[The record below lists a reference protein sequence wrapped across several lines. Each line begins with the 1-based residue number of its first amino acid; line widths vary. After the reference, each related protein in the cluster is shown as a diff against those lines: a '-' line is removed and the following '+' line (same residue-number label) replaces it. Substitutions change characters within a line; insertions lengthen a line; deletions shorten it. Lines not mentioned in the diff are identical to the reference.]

1 VNSER
6 RLFVFHSSLFTYQN
20 QLRQLFSMNHSL
32 IGNRIHITGVVQGV
46 GFRPFVYGLATRY
59 GLRGWVCNT
68 SAGVDIE
75 VDGAPDVLAQFV
87 ADLST
92 QAPPLAHIDSIE
104 VTAIASNGFTA
115 FEIHH
120 SVGNPTDFMPISP
133 DITLCADCR
142 RELLDPTDRR
152 YLYPFINCTN
162 CGPRFTI
169 IKDIPYDRPFTTMA
183 DFIMCEDC
191 AAEYVDP
198 LNRRFHAQP
207 VACPKCGP
215 EVWLVVGGQR
225 LAAGSSEALVEVR
238 PLLAE
243 GQIVAIKG
251 LGGFH
256 LACDATNDGAVAELR
271 RRKGRIDKPFAL
283 MASSV
288 EAIEQFCEVS
298 PEERTRLEA
307 KEHPIVLLR
316 KKSGTAISQ
325 SVAPGQTTLGV
336 MLPYTPLHE
345 LLFHPA
351 PVQLSTGELGGR
363 WASFLS
369 PHPLVMTSGN
379 FSEEPIATD
388 NEDALDRLAP
398 LADAFLLHNR
408 DIHVRCDDS
417 VVRVFEGKELPLR
430 RSRGYAPYPV
440 KLPFYAPTILATGAE
455 LKNTFCVTRE
465 NYAFLSHHIGD
476 LENYETLRSFE
487 DGVAHFERLFRVQP
501 EIIAYDLH
509 PNYLATRYALD
520 RAERDGLKSIGV
532 QHHHAHIAACM
543 AENGLR
549 GDRPGASR
557 VIGVAFDGTGYGT
570 DGAIWGGE
578 FLIADYRGFERAA
591 HLEYM
596 PLAGGDAATKH
607 PYRIALSYLRQ
618 AGIEWAD
625 DLAPVRAASSSER
638 ATLRKQIASNLNTFP
653 TSSMGRLFDAVAS
666 ICAVRQNVNYEGQA
680 AIEFEALADGSETGG
695 YSFEVE
701 ADSVLRGAWCVK
713 LDEMIRAVLADVR
726 SGVPT
731 PLISARFHN
740 GLAQLVFEVCEKIRR
755 ECDVREVVLSGGV
768 FQNVTLLKKT
778 LERLRDADFTVYTH
792 RLVPPNDG
800 GLALGQA
807 VIAAASID
815 H

>member
-6 RLFVFHSSLFTYQN
+6 RLLALHSSLLTHQVG
-20 QLRQLFSMNHSL
+20 LRKLLLMNHNL

-75 VDGAPDVLAQFV
+75 VDGAPEVLAQFV

-92 QAPPLAHIDSIE
+92 QAPPLARIDSVE
-104 VTAIASNGFTA
+104 AAEIASNGFTT

-120 SVGNPTDFMPISP
+120 SVGNPADFMPISP

-142 RELLDPTDRR
+142 RELFDPDDRR

-191 AAEYVDP
+191 AAEYADP

-215 EVWLVVGGQR
+215 TVQLMVHDVTGTMHDAGCKTQEATLGVVRDWLAQGK
-225 LAAGSSEALVEVR
+225 
-238 PLLAE
+238 
-243 GQIVAIKG
+243 IIAIKG

-256 LACDATNDGAVAELR
+256 LACDATNDEAVAELR

-283 MASSV
+283 MAPSV

-298 PEERTRLEA
+298 PEELALLEA

-316 KKSGTAISQ
+316 KKSGTPVSQ
-325 SVAPGQTTLGV
+325 HVAPGQTALGV

-345 LLFHPA
+345 LLFHPSS
-351 PVQLSTGELGGR
+351 LI
-363 WASFLS
+363 

-388 NEDALDRLAP
+388 NGDALARLAP

-440 KLPFYAPTILATGAE
+440 KLPFNVPTILGAGAE

-487 DGVAHFERLFRVQP
+487 DGITHFERLFRIQP
-501 EIIAYDLH
+501 KIIAYDLH

-520 RAERDGLKSIGV
+520 RAERDGLKAIGV

-543 AENGLR
+543 TENGLR
-549 GDRPGASR
+549 GDQP

-578 FLIADYRGFERAA
+578 FLIVDYRGFERAA
-591 HLEYM
+591 HLEYL
-596 PLAGGDAATKH
+596 PLPGGDAATKH

-625 DLAPVRAASSSER
+625 DLAPVRAASSIER
-638 ATLRKQIASNLNTFP
+638 ATLRKQIESNLNTFP

-666 ICAVRQNVNYEGQA
+666 ICAVRQSVNYEGQA
-680 AIEFEALADGSETGG
+680 AIEFEALADGAEQGV
-695 YSFEVE
+695 YPFEVE
-701 ADSVLRGAWCVK
+701 GGTIRLSVL
-713 LDEMIRAVLADVR
+713 MHAVIADVR
-726 SGVPT
+726 SDVPT

-740 GLAQLVFEVCEKIRR
+740 GLAQLVLEVCEKIRR
-755 ECDVREVVLSGGV
+755 ERALREVALSGGV

-778 LERLRDADFTVYTH
+778 VEQLRGADFTVYTH

-807 VIAAASID
+807 VIAAASV
-815 H
+815 